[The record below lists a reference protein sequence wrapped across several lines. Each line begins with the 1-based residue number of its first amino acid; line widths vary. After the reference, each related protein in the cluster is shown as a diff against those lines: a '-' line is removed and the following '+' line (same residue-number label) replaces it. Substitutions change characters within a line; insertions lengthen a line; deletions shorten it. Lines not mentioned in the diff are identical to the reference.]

1 MGEER
6 EKKKRSWRSDRDCLS
21 LGRDKLK
28 YDMPLEKVYFK
39 NYGGVEGVV
48 LKIDGTINYT
58 PVELPEVLSE

>member
-1 MGEER
+1 M
-6 EKKKRSWRSDRDCLS
+6 
-21 LGRDKLK
+21 K

-58 PVELPEVLSE
+58 PVELPEVLSD